1 MYDNVTQEE
10 ILNNVEEINNYVDT
24 INEKMTRLI
33 TVQEEILSGDMAI
46 LESQQ
51 KTEIATYTIAIV
63 VVMYVLFYY
72 IVRCLK

>member
-33 TVQEEILSGDMAI
+33 TIQEEVLSGDMAI

-51 KTEIATYTIAIV
+51 RTEVATYTIAIV